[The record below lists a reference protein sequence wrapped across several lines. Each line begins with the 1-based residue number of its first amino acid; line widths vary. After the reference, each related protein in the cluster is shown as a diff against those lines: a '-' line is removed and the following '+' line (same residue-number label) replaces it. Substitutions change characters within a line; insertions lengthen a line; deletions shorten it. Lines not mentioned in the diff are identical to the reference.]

1 MKFRLSPR
9 IALLVIAALFFLPLV
24 LAWLMYTGTI
34 EFQPHS
40 TRNQGQLVQ
49 PPVPVDW
56 ASVRLN
62 ENGSQPADAA
72 FARHWLILHVV
83 PDPCNDSCLQQVT
96 DLRQVHRASGRQQSR
111 LRLALLHDFED
122 AEDQAALKAIYAEF
136 QLIENPRGDL
146 WRALDQVAT
155 RSEPAA
161 TARGS
166 TYLIDPL
173 GNIMLFYAAGY
184 DPNDLKS
191 DLKRLLTWS
200 KLDEKS

>member
-1 MKFRLSPR
+1 MKFKLSPR
-9 IALLVIAALFFLPLV
+9 IALVIIAAVFFLPLA

-34 EFQPHS
+34 EFQPHA
-40 TRNQGQLVQ
+40 TRNLGHLVQ
-49 PPVPVDW
+49 PAVPVDW
-56 ASVRLN
+56 ANVSLDDSGKQPV
-62 ENGSQPADAA
+62 GSA
-72 FARHWLILHVV
+72 FARHWLILHAV
-83 PDPCNDSCLQQVT
+83 PSPCNESCLQQVT

-111 LRLALLHDFED
+111 IRLALLHDFED
-122 AEDQAALKAIYAEF
+122 AEDAAALKDIYAEF
-136 QLIENPRGDL
+136 KLLENPNGNL
-146 WRALDQVAT
+146 WRALDQVAK

-161 TARGS
+161 TARSS

-200 KLDEKS
+200 KLDEQS

>member
-9 IALLVIAALFFLPLV
+9 IALVIIAALFFLPLV

-34 EFQPHS
+34 QFQPHS
-40 TRNQGQLVQ
+40 TRNLGTLVR
-49 PPVPVDW
+49 PPVPVAWTGVSRDG
-56 ASVRLN
+56 APQ
-62 ENGSQPADAA
+62 EPAEEA
-72 FARHWLILHVV
+72 FARHWLILHAV
-83 PDPCNDSCLQQVT
+83 PNPCTEACLRDVT

-111 LRLALLHDFED
+111 IRLALLHDFEEAAD
-122 AEDQAALKAIYAEF
+122 ADALRSVYAAF
-136 QLIENPRGDL
+136 QLIENPDGSL
-146 WRALDQVAT
+146 WRTLDQVAG
-155 RSEPAA
+155 RSEPGA

-173 GNIMLFYAAGY
+173 GNIMLFYAAGG

-200 KLDEKS
+200 KLDEQS

>member
-1 MKFRLSPR
+1 MKLRFSPR
-9 IALLVIAALFFLPLV
+9 VALLVIASLFFLPLV

-40 TRNQGQLVQ
+40 TRNRGQLVQ

-56 ASVRLN
+56 ASVRLDDN
-62 ENGSQPADAA
+62 VQETVEAS
-72 FARHWLILHVV
+72 FARHWLILHAV
-83 PDPCNDSCLQQVT
+83 PRPCNESCLQQVT

-111 LRLALLHDFED
+111 IRLALLHDFED
-122 AEDQAALKAIYAEF
+122 AEEQAALKDIYAAF
-136 QLIENPRGDL
+136 QLIENPNGDL

-155 RSEPAA
+155 RSGPEAKV
-161 TARGS
+161 RSS

-200 KLDEKS
+200 KLDDQS

>member
-1 MKFRLSPR
+1 MKFKLSPR

-24 LAWLMYTGTI
+24 LAWLMYTGTV
-34 EFQPHS
+34 ELQPHS
-40 TRNQGQLVQ
+40 TRNRGLLVQ
-49 PPVPVDW
+49 PPLPVDW
-56 ASVRLN
+56 AGVHL
-62 ENGSQPADAA
+62 EDNGQQSAETS
-72 FARHWLILHVV
+72 FARHWLILHAV
-83 PDPCNDSCLQQVT
+83 PRPCNESCLQQVT

-111 LRLALLHDFED
+111 LHLALLQDFED
-122 AEDQAALKAIYAEF
+122 AEERGVLKDIYAPF
-136 QLIENPRGDL
+136 QLIENPNGNL
-146 WRALDQVAT
+146 WRALDQVAM